1 MEASHVPLTQET
13 AFPVPYGT
21 DDFQTFILKLCLLN
35 SLAAIAFSYCLGWH
49 QGQKKDHVWGKI

>member
-21 DDFQTFILKLCLLN
+21 DDFQTFILKLCLN

-49 QGQKKDHVWGKI
+49 QVQKKDHLWGKI